1 MKAADSLFIL
11 GSNGILTEHV
21 LTPQKATGVP
31 EGDDA
36 PIELSHKPE
45 LEWNLLRLGSF
56 YVRASL
62 IIFYFRKSQWAK
74 FSATYGKD
82 CPLVVAYNN
91 LKEHRKGEVIIF
103 S

>member
-36 PIELSHKPE
+36 PIELCHKPE
-45 LEWNLLRLGSF
+45 LEWNLLRLGSCYIVLKIDF
-56 YVRASL
+56 VISENRSGL
-62 IIFYFRKSQWAK
+62 NLVLLMLRIVHLWWRII
-74 FSATYGKD
+74 
-82 CPLVVAYNN
+82 
-91 LKEHRKGEVIIF
+91 I
-103 S
+103 

>member
-45 LEWNLLRLGSF
+45 LEWNLLRFGNF
-56 YVRASL
+56 HVRASL
-62 IIFYFRKSQWAK
+62 IYLTSGNHSGLNIVLLMLRIVH
-74 FSATYGKD
+74 
-82 CPLVVAYNN
+82 L
-91 LKEHRKGEVIIF
+91 
-103 S
+103 